1 MVLYEN
7 LYFLGKTESSS
18 TSERKLKVNI
28 TTYSNAA
35 CQSVY
40 GVSGIQ
46 ILATQICAGGKPGK
60 DSW

>member
-1 MVLYEN
+1 MQTFV
-7 LYFLGKTESSS
+7 LGKTETSS

-28 TTYSNAA
+28 TTYSNTA

-40 GVSGIQ
+40 GTSGIQ
-46 ILATQICAGGKPGK
+46 ILDSQICAGGKPGR